1 MSGETL
7 QQPQL
12 EAELD
17 HIMDTINGIE
27 DLSNGINSATYRL
40 GRSPEPVGEDSD
52 QKAPGPENFL
62 ERLECLHSRLRGVRA
77 QMAGSSE
84 ALFHLI

>member
-1 MSGETL
+1 MSGEAL

-12 EAELD
+12 ETELD
-17 HIMDTINGIE
+17 HIMDTINAIE

-40 GRSPEPVGEDSD
+40 GRVPEPTAENSPDEARG
-52 QKAPGPENFL
+52 PGNFL

-77 QMAGSSE
+77 EMAGSSE